1 MASTRLLQVSHWE
14 RNTDTG
20 NQRVKFPEHT
30 NILNLWGGGGGGC
43 GLPRALMELDG
54 DVTMMYEDL
63 FFYNPVRKICRSI
76 VSIISL
82 FALTK

>member
-1 MASTRLLQVSHWE
+1 MQ
-14 RNTDTG
+14 
-20 NQRVKFPEHT
+20 
-30 NILNLWGGGGGGC
+30 
-43 GLPRALMELDG
+43 LDG

>member
-20 NQRVKFPEHT
+20 NQRVKFPQHT
-30 NILNLWGGGGGGC
+30 NILNFCGWGVGVV
-43 GLPRALMELDG
+43 PRALMELDG
-54 DVTMMYEDL
+54 DVAMMYEDL
-63 FFYNPVRKICRSI
+63 FYNPVRKICLSI

-82 FALTK
+82 FVLTK